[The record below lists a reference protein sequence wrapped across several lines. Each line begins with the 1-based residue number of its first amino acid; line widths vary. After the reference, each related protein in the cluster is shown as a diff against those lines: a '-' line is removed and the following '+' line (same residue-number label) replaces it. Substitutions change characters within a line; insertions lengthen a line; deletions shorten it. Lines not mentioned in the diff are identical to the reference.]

1 MAYEAEILTQVNNRL
16 KSKLNTKPFQ
26 KGEFYLI
33 AELVERENSKG
44 EVQTIPAI
52 VDNYGECIYVG
63 IEDKYPYQ
71 SYFRID
77 KFTQSYTNDNTF
89 GNDSPWV
96 KQSSDIIFVV
106 IADRAKCELTREQLV
121 TIVSSSFPQDID
133 KATLQT
139 IGGNSLLSADLL
151 DMNINIDKMQVY
163 DRECENTSVSLPP
176 NIVMF
181 SVEFTLEI
189 VINPACLTA
198 C

>member
-33 AELVERENSKG
+33 AELVTRATDKEP
-44 EVQTIPAI
+44 QTIPAI
-52 VDNYGECIYVG
+52 VDNDGECIYVG

-71 SYFRID
+71 SYFRIER
-77 KFTQSYTNDNTF
+77 FSQTYTNENTF
-89 GNDSPWV
+89 GNDAPWV
-96 KQSSDIIFVV
+96 KQSSDIFFVV
-106 IADRAKCELTREQLV
+106 IADRAKCELTREQLI
-121 TIVSSSFPQDID
+121 TIVSSAFPQDID

-139 IGGNSLLSADLL
+139 IGGNSILSADLL
-151 DMNINIDKMQVY
+151 DLTINTDKQQIF
-163 DRECENTSVSLPP
+163 DRENENVLVYLPP